1 MAKMELE
8 VGPSQTG
15 VMLAIKSV
23 EGRMHQVMAIE
34 VTNDEAL
41 KIANLIMKRVEDNR
55 RSENPSELN

>member
-8 VGPSQTG
+8 VGPSPTG

-41 KIANLIMKRVEDNR
+41 KIANLIMKRGR
-55 RSENPSELN
+55 G

>member
-8 VGPSQTG
+8 VGPSPTG
-15 VMLAIKSV
+15 VMLAIQSV

>member
-23 EGRMHQVMAIE
+23 EGRVHQIMAIE
-34 VTNDEAL
+34 VTNEEAV
-41 KIANLIMKRVEDNR
+41 KIADLILMRVKENR
-55 RSENPSELN
+55 KAENPSELN

>member
-8 VGPSQTG
+8 VGPSPTG
-15 VMLAIKSV
+15 GMLAIKSV

>member
-8 VGPSQTG
+8 VGPSPTG

-34 VTNDEAL
+34 VTNDEAQ

-55 RSENPSELN
+55 RSEKPSELN

>member
-8 VGPSQTG
+8 VGPSRTG

-34 VTNDEAL
+34 VTNEEAL
-41 KIANLIMKRVEDNR
+41 KIASLINKRVEDNR
-55 RSENPSELN
+55 KSENPSELN

>member
-8 VGPSQTG
+8 VGPSRTG

>member
-1 MAKMELE
+1 MATMELE
-8 VGPSQTG
+8 VGPRPTG

>member
-15 VMLAIKSV
+15 VMLAIKSG
-23 EGRMHQVMAIE
+23 EGRVHQVMAIE

>member
-8 VGPSQTG
+8 VGPSPTG
-15 VMLAIKSV
+15 VMLAIKLV

>member
-8 VGPSQTG
+8 VGPSPTG

-23 EGRMHQVMAIE
+23 EGRMHEVMAIE
-34 VTNDEAL
+34 VTNDCGLYTSA
-41 KIANLIMKRVEDNR
+41 LIMKRVEDNR

>member
-8 VGPSQTG
+8 VGPSTQG
-15 VMLAIKSV
+15 VMLAITSV

>member
-8 VGPSQTG
+8 VGPSPTG

-23 EGRMHQVMAIE
+23 ECRMHQVMAIE

>member
-8 VGPSQTG
+8 VGPSPTG

-41 KIANLIMKRVEDNR
+41 KIANPVSYTHLTLPTKA
-55 RSENPSELN
+55 

>member
-8 VGPSQTG
+8 VGPSPTG

-23 EGRMHQVMAIE
+23 EGRKHQVMAIE

-55 RSENPSELN
+55 RSENPAELN

>member
-8 VGPSQTG
+8 VGPSPTG

-34 VTNDEAL
+34 VTNDG
-41 KIANLIMKRVEDNR
+41 RVFPDFLQAVLEF
-55 RSENPSELN
+55 RS